1 MRREFEILT
10 KPSSAPIAVKRG
22 FSWPAFFFS
31 WIWAF
36 SRGLWL
42 EGILISLVGIMI
54 GLAEITLLAPYPIL
68 SILAALAVSF
78 YVGIK
83 GNYWRSRRFEHGG
96 FNYQG
101 LISARSGKFALAAF
115 ARGERT
121 EVAASTGLF
130 SYPKSF
136 QRIFAIAGLTWKAA
150 FRFRLFIVLAGLL
163 LAAVVG
169 LPLVIKDDG
178 TARGFTQILLTYT
191 LSAITALLG
200 FSTLW
205 LACGTLARD
214 IEECQIQVLATK
226 PVARWQIWLGKWLG
240 ILSLNAVL
248 LALSGAC
255 VFGLLQWRATKLPP
269 NEQKN
274 LREQIL
280 VARGSAKPQNVAAK
294 IDAAAESKLREQLK
308 AKPELAKSPD
318 LPEVKRQIVEQIKAE
333 YQLVPP
339 DYIRV
344 WQIDLGPEKES
355 LLGKPLQ
362 LRIKFNASASQ
373 PGMSGTLTGLWLVGD
388 PQKRP
393 AEIEQ
398 TSLSP
403 DTFHEFPI
411 PADLLDDKG
420 MLTIAFRN
428 VNANAV
434 MLFPIEDGIEVLY
447 PQGGFAMNFARGL
460 GIIFCWMALL
470 AALGLAAASFLS
482 FPVAAFFSLS
492 MLVVVLSSGTLAE
505 AVGTGS
511 VAAGNEE
518 TGESGH
524 SGADIVLIPA
534 FKAMLAVVNLVKDFS
549 PVDSLSTGRA
559 ITWGELGLA
568 FAQIVLLP
576 GGIISLIGI
585 ALFNRRELATAQGTQ

>member
-1 MRREFEILT
+1 MQ
-10 KPSSAPIAVKRG
+10 K
-22 FSWPAFFFS
+22 
-31 WIWAF
+31 
-36 SRGLWL
+36 
-42 EGILISLVGIMI
+42 
-54 GLAEITLLAPYPIL
+54 
-68 SILAALAVSF
+68 
-78 YVGIK
+78 
-83 GNYWRSRRFEHGG
+83 
-96 FNYQG
+96 
-101 LISARSGKFALAAF
+101 
-115 ARGERT
+115 
-121 EVAASTGLF
+121 
-130 SYPKSF
+130 
-136 QRIFAIAGLTWKAA
+136 IFAIAGLTWKAA
-150 FRFRLFIVLAGLL
+150 FRFRLFVVLAGLL

-214 IEECQIQVLATK
+214 IEECQIQVLVTK

-240 ILSLNAVL
+240 ILSLNAAL

-269 NEQKN
+269 GEQKN

-280 VARGSAKPQNVAAK
+280 VARGSAKPQNPIAQ
-294 IDAAAESKLREQLK
+294 IDTAAESKLREQLK
-308 AKPELAKSPD
+308 SKPELAKSPD
-318 LPEVKRQIVEQIKAE
+318 LPEVKRQIVEQIKAT

-344 WQIDLGPEKES
+344 WEVDLGPEKES
-355 LLGKPLQ
+355 LRGKPLQ
-362 LRIKFNASASQ
+362 LRIKFNASQQGA
-373 PGMSGTLTGLWLVGD
+373 GETLKGLWLVGD

-393 AEIEQ
+393 WESEPM
-398 TSLSP
+398 SLSP
-403 DTFHEFPI
+403 DTFHEFQI

-420 MLTIAFRN
+420 VLTIAFRN
-428 VNANAV
+428 VNDNAV
-434 MLFPIEDGIEVLY
+434 MLFPIGDGIEVLY

-460 GIIFCWMALL
+460 GIVFCWMALL

-482 FPVAAFFSLS
+482 FPVAAFFSLA

-511 VAAGNEE
+511 IAGSNEE
-518 TGESGH
+518 TGEVGH
-524 SGADIVLIPA
+524 TGADIVLIPA
-534 FKAMLAVVNLVKDFS
+534 FKALLAVVDLVKNFS

-559 ITWGELGLA
+559 ITWRELGLA

-585 ALFNRRELATAQGTQ
+585 ALFSRRELATAQGTQ